1 MSDGIIQGRHHE
13 GDLRIDTDV
22 VVVGTG
28 AAGAVVG
35 ALLAEAGQEVVF
47 VEEGGHCPPE
57 VYGQYRPSQHL
68 RELWRDAALSI
79 LFPLGDTPAI
89 NLMMGR
95 CVGGSS
101 VLTGGVCFRTPE
113 WVLEEWRRHHQLDDL
128 SPRQMEPVFQEV
140 EQAIHVEEVPEA
152 MRSRSTAL
160 YNAGAAQRGHPL
172 KATRRN
178 TRGCGGCGKCNFGCP
193 HGAKLSVDVTYLPR
207 ALKAGARIYSD
218 CLVHQVER
226 RGGRAVGIS
235 GRVLNGAGGRRGGR
249 LAIQARRVV
258 VAAGACHSP
267 LILMKSGVG
276 RDSDQ
281 VGRNL
286 TLHPSFRVMARFDRP
301 VNGWSGALQS
311 AYSDAFERDGFTLMS
326 IFAPPGVLAGT
337 MLGVGAEHARPLRDL
352 PYMAMFG
359 GLIHDENS
367 GSIHRA
373 LGREPFVAYRMS
385 RGDRGKVNRLLRT
398 VAEDFFAAGAR
409 EVHLPILGQEP
420 LTADQFRSF
429 PLEKVSARRFECASQ
444 HPLGTCRMGVRPGNS
459 VVDPDGQSWELKE
472 LFVVDGSVLPTS
484 LGVNPQL
491 SVMAMAT
498 RLAWKLRERK
508 LPTVRATA

>member
-1 MSDGIIQGRHHE
+1 MTSGIVQGREHA
-13 GDLRIDTDV
+13 GDLQVDTDV

-28 AAGAVVG
+28 SAGAVVG
-35 ALLAEAGQEVVF
+35 ALLAEAGQQVTF
-47 VEEGGHCPPE
+47 VEEGPHYPPE
-57 VYGQYRPSQHL
+57 VYGRFRPSQTL

-79 LFPLGDTPAI
+79 LYPLGDTPAI

-113 WVLEEWRRHHQLDDL
+113 WVLEQWRREHRLADL
-128 SPRQMEPVFQEV
+128 SPEQMEAVFQEV
-140 EQAIHVEEVPEA
+140 EKAIHVEDVPVA

-160 YNAGAAQRGHPL
+160 YDAGAASRGHPL
-172 KATRRN
+172 KSTRRN
-178 TRGCGGCGKCNFGCP
+178 TRDCGGCGKCNFGCP
-193 HGAKLSVDVTYLPR
+193 HGAKLSVDLTYLPR

-218 CLVHQVER
+218 CLVDKVDR
-226 RGGRAVGIS
+226 RGGRAVGIA
-235 GRVLNGAGGRRGGR
+235 GRVLNGLDGRRGGR
-249 LAIQARRVV
+249 LTVRARRVI

-276 RDSDQ
+276 RDSEQ

-286 TLHPSFRVMARFDRP
+286 TLHPSFRLMARFDRP

-311 AYSDAFERDGFTLMS
+311 AYSDAFEQDGFTLMS

-337 MLGVGAEHARPLRDL
+337 MLGVGEEHARRARDL
-352 PYMAMFG
+352 PYVAMFG

-367 GSIHRA
+367 GVIHRA

-385 RGDRGKVNRLLRT
+385 PADRRKVNALLRT

-409 EVHLPILGQEP
+409 EVHLPILGQPP
-420 LTADQFRSF
+420 LTADGFRSF
-429 PLEKVSARRFECASQ
+429 DLEKVSARRFECASQ
-444 HPLGTCRMGVRPGNS
+444 HPLGTCRMGVRPGSS
-459 VVDPDGQSWELKE
+459 VVDPDGQSWELDE

-491 SVMAMAT
+491 TVMAMAT

-508 LPTVRATA
+508 LPSA